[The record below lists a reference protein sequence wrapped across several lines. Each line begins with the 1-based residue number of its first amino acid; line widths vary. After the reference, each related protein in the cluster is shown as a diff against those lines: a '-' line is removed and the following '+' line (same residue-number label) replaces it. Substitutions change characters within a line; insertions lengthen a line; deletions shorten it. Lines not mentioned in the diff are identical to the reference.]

1 MPLVQMWA
9 KFHDRWYVMWSR
21 NHFGWRNGCIY
32 PYRYI
37 LDLETKF
44 LVNVSISDIV
54 SYYWTSLK
62 IIRTLKKYIY
72 NLISVFI
79 CSILYLSENNF
90 FVYFYFFSFYDDE
103 PVSSAHMD
111 LSTLT
116 GFLSP
121 SQMSSVWNA
130 ERFEEGNLKG
140 TAQIRSSADN
150 LCPR

>member
-1 MPLVQMWA
+1 M
-9 KFHDRWYVMWSR
+9 
-21 NHFGWRNGCIY
+21 Y

-44 LVNVSISDIV
+44 LVNISISDIV

-90 FVYFYFFSFYDDE
+90 FVYFYLFHSMMTNLY
-103 PVSSAHMD
+103 PQ
-111 LSTLT
+111 LT
-116 GFLSP
+116 WTCL
-121 SQMSSVWNA
+121 
-130 ERFEEGNLKG
+130 L
-140 TAQIRSSADN
+140 
-150 LCPR
+150 

>member
-1 MPLVQMWA
+1 M
-9 KFHDRWYVMWSR
+9 
-21 NHFGWRNGCIY
+21 Y

-44 LVNVSISDIV
+44 LVNISISDIV

-121 SQMSSVWNA
+121 SQMSSV
-130 ERFEEGNLKG
+130 
-140 TAQIRSSADN
+140 
-150 LCPR
+150 